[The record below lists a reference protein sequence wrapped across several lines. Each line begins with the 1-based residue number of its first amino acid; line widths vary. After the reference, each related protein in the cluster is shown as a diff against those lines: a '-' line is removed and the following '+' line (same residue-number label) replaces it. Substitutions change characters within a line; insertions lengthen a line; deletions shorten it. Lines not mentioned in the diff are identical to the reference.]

1 MRSGIPALKTR
12 TEAPGRWLLARR
24 LRGWTRRHRL
34 GIGDASGNAAVD
46 FALVLPFFIA
56 LVIGLIEIGRV
67 LYTDHTLDHAAREGV
82 RYAIVRGANSPTPA
96 LSSDI
101 VTVVKS
107 RATPLDPAKVGV
119 AVSFDP
125 NNRPGSAVAV
135 QVTYFYEFLMP
146 VPFGPINL
154 ASAARMTIVN

>member
-1 MRSGIPALKTR
+1 MRDGIPALNTR

-24 LRGWTRRHRL
+24 LRWWMRRHRL
-34 GIGDASGNAAVD
+34 GIGDASGNAAVE
-46 FALVLPFFIA
+46 FALVLPVFISIV
-56 LVIGLIEIGRV
+56 LGLIEIGRV

-82 RYAIVRGANSPTPA
+82 RYAIVRGASSPTPA

-107 RATPLDPAKVGV
+107 RAAPLDPAMVGV

-135 QVTYFYEFLMP
+135 QVSYNFEFLMP
-146 VPFGPINL
+146 VPFDPINL
-154 ASAARMTIVN
+154 TSAARMTVVY